1 MLLTGFM
8 VKFGCTLQRTVDNS
22 WFRHKIF
29 VFDLA
34 PLVPGGSSGGKMFK
48 AIDYNILLGVCC
60 VAAVT
65 AGCLYVFFKSRKS
78 ISVLGDIN
86 INCNC
91 SSKKLFLL
99 AWILALFL
107 CVRTFWA
114 TGNIFFNGFFGLFG
128 IFVAIFSLKSFIY
141 LKSCGVYDKGIIIE
155 GVLIEKSRID
165 EYSSDGVGTLTF
177 YLNDG
182 SRKSVFVT
190 NPSAVGDYIGALDSW
205 KITYLDTED
214 TEKPTGE

>member
-1 MLLTGFM
+1 MLSTGFM
-8 VKFGCTLQRTVDNS
+8 AGSDCTLQRTVDKA
-22 WFRHKIF
+22 WFLQKIF
-29 VFDLA
+29 VFDLS

-48 AIDYNILLGVCC
+48 GIDYNILLGVCC

-65 AGCLYVFFKSRKS
+65 AGCLYVFIKSRRN
-78 ISVLGDIN
+78 ISVLGNIN
-86 INCNC
+86 INCRC
-91 SSKKLFLL
+91 SSMKLFFL

-114 TGNIFFNGFFGLFG
+114 AGNIFFNGFFGLFG
-128 IFVAIFSLKSFIY
+128 VFVSIFSLKSFIY
-141 LKSCGVYDKGIIIE
+141 LKSCGVYDNGIIIE

-190 NPSAVGDYIGALDSW
+190 NPSALGDYIGALDSW
-205 KITYLDTED
+205 NISYLDTEKI
-214 TEKPTGE
+214 EKPTGE